1 MEIHTSHS
9 RKDLIDLIDIY
20 NLDENNNYLYN
31 YLEMS
36 KIVLS
41 KLLWK
46 SIQQLDSLSIKDNDL
61 FFIKD
66 LDHLKEYISSRSPN
80 KSIRGKDVLHL
91 YDKLKNLNF
100 YVKKCGYNIHQSNYN
115 CLNDIITDIDFV
127 RQYGSLPAVR
137 RVVKLINLDNQLKM
151 SFECVMSQRQR
162 KALELK
168 EHIKKQTTP
177 QFKIKKGQHIVIFE

>member
-9 RKDLIDLIDIY
+9 RKDMVDLIDIY

-46 SIQQLDSLSIKDNDL
+46 TIQQMDSLSIKDNDL

-66 LDHLKEYISSRSPN
+66 LEHLKEYISSRSPN
-80 KSIRGKDVLHL
+80 KSIRGKDILFL

-115 CLNDIITDIDFV
+115 CLNDIIDDTHFV

-137 RVVKLINLDNQLKM
+137 RIVKLINLDNQIKM